1 MRMPSVDEF
10 INELMHFTDYDPEAR
25 HLAYLRTRQLKGR
38 KPAAA
43 APVKVPNRNTGVV
56 GPAKKPA
63 PKKPA
68 PKKPVPKPAPK
79 PTDSAATR
87 AANQAKVDALKARL
101 EKLRTVLKDLVDKAQ
116 VRAGL
121 PTDAEQASKK
131 TAATKA
137 APAKKPAKELT
148 AKQKADARKRSAEW
162 YAKNK
167 TKKVSE
173 VTKDLQSQID
183 DVNAKI
189 KAMRAKLGIKA
200 SSIPKKKPVPVGA
213 GKK

>member
-1 MRMPSVDEF
+1 MPSVNDEF
-10 INELMHFTDYDPEAR
+10 INELFHFRDYDPQAR
-25 HLAYLRTRQLKGR
+25 HLQYLRDRQLKGR
-38 KPAAA
+38 QPAAT
-43 APVKVPNRNTGVV
+43 VTTVPNRNGGVV
-56 GPAKKPA
+56 GPSKSA
-63 PKKPA
+63 PK
-68 PKKPVPKPAPK
+68 PKATPKPVPKPA
-79 PTDSAATR
+79 SGAATR
-87 AANQAKVDALKARL
+87 TANQAKVDALKKRL
-101 EKLRTVLKDLVDKAQ
+101 ETLRTVLKGLVDKAQ

-131 TAATKA
+131 AAGTKS
-137 APAKKPAKELT
+137 APSKKPAKELT

-167 TKKVSE
+167 TKTVSQ
-173 VTKDLQSQID
+173 VTRELQSQID

-189 KAMRAKLGIKA
+189 KAMRSKLNIKA

>member
-1 MRMPSVDEF
+1 MPSVNDEF
-10 INELMHFTDYDPEAR
+10 INELFHFRDYDPQAR
-25 HLAYLRTRQLKGR
+25 HLQYLRDRQLKGR
-38 KPAAA
+38 QPAAT
-43 APVKVPNRNTGVV
+43 VTTVPNRNGGVV
-56 GPAKKPA
+56 APSKSA
-63 PKKPA
+63 PK
-68 PKKPVPKPAPK
+68 PKTTPKPVPKPA
-79 PTDSAATR
+79 SGAATR
-87 AANQAKVDALKARL
+87 TANQAKVDALKKRL
-101 EKLRTVLKDLVDKAQ
+101 ETLRTVLKGLVDKAQ

-131 TAATKA
+131 AAGTKS
-137 APAKKPAKELT
+137 APPKKPAKELT

-167 TKKVSE
+167 TKTVSQ
-173 VTKDLQSQID
+173 VTRELQSQID

-189 KAMRAKLGIKA
+189 KAMRSKLNIKA

>member
-1 MRMPSVDEF
+1 MPSADEF
-10 INELMHFTDYDPEAR
+10 INELMHFTTYDPQAR
-25 HLAYLRTRQLKGR
+25 HLAYLKTRQLKGR
-38 KPAAA
+38 QPAVA
-43 APVKVPNRNTGVV
+43 VTTVPNRNGGVV
-56 GPAKKPA
+56 GPAKT
-63 PKKPA
+63 
-68 PKKPVPKPAPK
+68 APK
-79 PTDSAATR
+79 PKVTKPTPKAPSSGAATR
-87 AANQAKVDALKARL
+87 TANQAKVDALKKRL
-101 EKLRTVLKDLVDKAQ
+101 EALRKVLKGLVDKAQ

-131 TAATKA
+131 AADAKP

-167 TKKVSE
+167 TKTVSQ
-173 VTKDLQSQID
+173 VTKELKSQID

-189 KAMRAKLGIKA
+189 KAMRAKLGVKA

>member
-1 MRMPSVDEF
+1 MRMPSVNETF
-10 INELMHFTDYDPEAR
+10 INELMHFTDYDPQAR

-38 KPAAA
+38 QPAAA

-56 GPAKKPA
+56 GPTKKPA
-63 PKKPA
+63 PRKT
-68 PKKPVPKPAPK
+68 VPNPAPK
-79 PTDSAATR
+79 PTDSTATR
-87 AANQAKVDALKARL
+87 AANQAKVDALKTRL
-101 EKLRTVLKDLVDKAQ
+101 EKLRAVLKDLVDKAQ
-116 VRAGL
+116 VRSGL
-121 PTDAEQASKK
+121 PTAAEQASKAS
-131 TAATKA
+131 AATKA

-183 DVNAKI
+183 DTNAKI
-189 KAMRAKLGIKA
+189 KAMRTKLGVKV

>member
-1 MRMPSVDEF
+1 MPSADEF
-10 INELMHFTDYDPEAR
+10 INELMHFTTYDPQAR
-25 HLAYLRTRQLKGR
+25 HLAYLKTRQLKGR
-38 KPAAA
+38 QPAAA
-43 APVKVPNRNTGVV
+43 VTTVPNRNGGVV
-56 GPAKKPA
+56 GPAKT
-63 PKKPA
+63 
-68 PKKPVPKPAPK
+68 APK
-79 PTDSAATR
+79 PKVTKPTPKAPSSGASTR
-87 AANQAKVDALKARL
+87 TANQAKVDALKKRL
-101 EKLRTVLKDLVDKAQ
+101 EALRKVLKGLVDKAQ

-131 TAATKA
+131 AADAK
-137 APAKKPAKELT
+137 PAPAKELT

-167 TKKVSE
+167 TKTVSQ
-173 VTKDLQSQID
+173 VTKELKSQID

-189 KAMRAKLGIKA
+189 KAMRAKLGVKA

>member
-1 MRMPSVDEF
+1 MPSVDEAF

-25 HLAYLRTRQLKGR
+25 HLAYLKTRQLKGR

-43 APVKVPNRNTGVV
+43 APTKVPNRNTGVV
-56 GPAKKPA
+56 GPTKKPA

-68 PKKPVPKPAPK
+68 PKPAPK
-79 PTDSAATR
+79 PANSASTR

-121 PTDAEQASKK
+121 PTAAEQASKTS
-131 TAATKA
+131 TAAKA
-137 APAKKPAKELT
+137 APTKKPAKELT

-162 YAKNK
+162 YAENK

-173 VTKDLQSQID
+173 VAKGLQSQID